1 MSLGM
6 TLIMVLACVIGAS
19 ILIFFLLFF
28 FRPIAITR
36 WLRSL
41 ALRRAGARKTKIKTA
56 VGDQIIWH
64 AGTGPTLVLVHGAG
78 DQASTWYNVAPT
90 LTPQFHLLMPD
101 LAGHGESAPA
111 TGILSL
117 GTLLTALEQ
126 VLDAVSPTECKF
138 VLIGNSLGAWMSM
151 LYADKHPQRVSRVI
165 LIGGGPIKGVSEIG
179 LMPKNRE
186 EARSTLDLVLDPST
200 SRRPNFV
207 LDDLIRL
214 SNTGP
219 ISRLLAAGDDDIAK
233 YLLDGKLATFEVPV
247 DLVWGA
253 SDRLVP
259 LDYARKLQSQLPRC
273 TLSVIDR
280 SGHAPQLERPHE
292 LAKVLLQILGQA
304 A

>member
-1 MSLGM
+1 
-6 TLIMVLACVIGAS
+6 
-19 ILIFFLLFF
+19 
-28 FRPIAITR
+28 
-36 WLRSL
+36 
-41 ALRRAGARKTKIKTA
+41 
-56 VGDQIIWH
+56 
-64 AGTGPTLVLVHGAG
+64 
-78 DQASTWYNVAPT
+78 
-90 LTPQFHLLMPD
+90 MPD

-117 GTLLTALEQ
+117 GTLLTALEE
-126 VLDAVSPTECKF
+126 VLDAVSPNDGKF

-214 SNTGP
+214 SNSGP
-219 ISRLLAAGDDDIAK
+219 ISRLLAAGDKDIAK
-233 YLLDGKLATFEVPV
+233 YLLDRKLATFEVPV

-280 SGHAPQLERPHE
+280 AGHAPQLERPHE